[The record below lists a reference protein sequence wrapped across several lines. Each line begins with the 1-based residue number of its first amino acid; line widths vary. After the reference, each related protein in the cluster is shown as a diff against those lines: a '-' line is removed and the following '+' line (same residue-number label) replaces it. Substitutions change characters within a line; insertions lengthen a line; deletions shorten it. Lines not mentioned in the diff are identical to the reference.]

1 MTQHPVTAVRYR
13 PPESNH
19 RLLEPRLRNPSE
31 VMALWLAAQTI
42 KRLYTATIE
51 PDHNRS
57 KV

>member
-1 MTQHPVTAVRYR
+1 MTQHPVTELRYR
-13 PPESNH
+13 PPEFNH
-19 RLLEPRLRNPSE
+19 CLFEPRLRDPSE
-31 VMALWLAAQTI
+31 VMALWLAAQMI

>member
-1 MTQHPVTAVRYR
+1 MTQRPVTAVRYR
-13 PPESNH
+13 PPEANH
-19 RLLEPRLRNPSE
+19 RLFEFRLRDPSE

-51 PDHNRS
+51 SDHNRS